1 MKAKLFTLAVM
12 VLAAGDLGYLLGRSA
27 MKRAWHDSNVKV
39 YEDVR
44 HSDLLHEVS
53 TDTEVLQYLADGNLS
68 KAREVLE
75 RGLDAAL
82 VHLVSY
88 EQLANPERRDGFD
101 LKVVRAARDYRS
113 HHPWASREEVQRVFK
128 WAD

>member
-27 MKRAWHDSNVKV
+27 MKHAWHDSNVKV

-75 RGLDAAL
+75 RERGQNHSM
-82 VHLVSY
+82 VHSQVEKRPMLW
-88 EQLANPERRDGFD
+88 FD
-101 LKVVRAARDYRS
+101 PFRSFRWLPVETAIASCLK
-113 HHPWASREEVQRVFK
+113 
-128 WAD
+128 